1 VSCASGKLD
10 DKERTKASKYVHS
23 YFYHKRKKKNMLYQY
38 SNYLA
43 IYIATQRVFDKA
55 HKVGLRL
62 IETMAT
68 FSTRS
73 PMKK

>member
-10 DKERTKASKYVHS
+10 DKERNKASKYVHS
-23 YFYHKRKKKNMLYQY
+23 YFYHKRKKKIYQY

-68 FSTRS
+68 FSIRS
-73 PMKK
+73 PIKK

>member
-1 VSCASGKLD
+1 MIKREQKLQNMFILTFII
-10 DKERTKASKYVHS
+10 KG
-23 YFYHKRKKKNMLYQY
+23 KKNMLYQY

>member
-1 VSCASGKLD
+1 
-10 DKERTKASKYVHS
+10 
-23 YFYHKRKKKNMLYQY
+23 MLYQY

-73 PMKK
+73 PIKK